1 MISMLII
8 FLAATSWILGQSDGA
23 SVRNQ
28 LAKVTATSMAQAKE
42 ALIGRAATDDNRPGS
57 LTCPD
62 VDNDGLTD
70 TFGGNCSAYI
80 GRFPWKTLKL
90 PELLDGNGDRLWY
103 ALSFELRDTAAA
115 QPINSQKP
123 LGLTLDGTPNIAAIV
138 FSGGP
143 PHTNQHGRPSNAVS
157 DYLDD
162 GGNNDGDNSY
172 VSGPVSLTFND
183 KVLAITR
190 DDIFRTVSQRILAEI
205 RGPDDNAPGAPRY
218 GLRRYYDINA
228 TFPWAD
234 GGNDGLGDVGM
245 TTGNLPYNDL
255 EMDPASLSWLIPN
268 EWLSL
273 VTYQHLS
280 ASSVRIAIGSS
291 RMDITPCPSSPC
303 PQ

>member
-1 MISMLII
+1 MLIFMLII
-8 FLAATSWILGQSDGA
+8 FLVATSWILEQSGGA
-23 SVRNQ
+23 SARNQ
-28 LAKVTATSMAQAKE
+28 LDKVTATAMAQAKE

-62 VDNDGLTD
+62 VDNDGITD

-115 QPINSQKP
+115 QPINSQKL

-138 FSGGP
+138 FSAGP
-143 PHTNQHGRPSNAVS
+143 PHANQNGRASNAVT

-162 GGNNDGDNSY
+162 DNNDGDNAY
-172 VSGPVSLTFND
+172 VYGPVSLTFND

-190 DDIFRTVSQRILAEI
+190 DDIFRTVSQRILAEV
-205 RGPDDNAPGAPRY
+205 RGPDDSAPGAPRY
-218 GLRRYYDINA
+218 GLRRYYAINA

-234 GGNDGLGDVGM
+234 SGNDGLGDVGT

-255 EMDPASLSWLIPN
+255 EMDAASLSWLNPN
-268 EWLSL
+268 AWLPL
-273 VTYQHLS
+273 VTYQRLS
-280 ASSVRIAIGSS
+280 ASSARIAIGSS
-291 RMDITPCPSSPC
+291 HMDIIPCPSSPC
-303 PQ
+303 P